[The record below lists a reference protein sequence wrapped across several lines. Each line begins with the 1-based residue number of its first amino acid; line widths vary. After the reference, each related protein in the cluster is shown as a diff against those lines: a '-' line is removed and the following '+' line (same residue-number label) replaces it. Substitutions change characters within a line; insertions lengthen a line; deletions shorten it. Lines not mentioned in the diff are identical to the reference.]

1 MKNMT
6 LEELVEKYASDIAAI
21 DGDFTIND
29 IKRAYSTGFQIG
41 ELMTMLRPF
50 ENNRAVKEEEK

>member
-6 LEELVEKYASDIAAI
+6 LEELVEQYASDIAAI

-29 IKRAYSTGFQIG
+29 IKRAYSTGYLIG
-41 ELMTMLRPF
+41 EMMEMLRSF
-50 ENNRAVKEEEK
+50 KDIQSDKKN

>member
-1 MKNMT
+1 MKNIT

-29 IKRAYSTGFQIG
+29 IKRAYSTGYLIS
-41 ELMTMLRPF
+41 EMMEMLRSF
-50 ENNRAVKEEEK
+50 KNTQVIKEEEK

>member
-21 DGDFTIND
+21 GGDFTIND
-29 IKRAYSTGFQIG
+29 IKRAYATGYQI
-41 ELMTMLRPF
+41 LMTMLRPF
-50 ENNRAVKEEEK
+50 EDIQSDKEN